1 MGKTL
6 YQKISTEDNLTQF
19 SKGSFDWTKVNN
31 SRQQQKHLP
40 ELKSENDF
48 QNKKELKNILKQKI
62 NHLMLIEP
70 DTCDIFGPQNSKR
83 IIRRRAQNPKVISKE
98 NKYLGSKI
106 DDSPDLQQTSKSH
119 YSNIINNNQQHISD
133 NNEISPLNIDYSEL
147 NYRISNNEIN
157 PDQSYQS
164 VMFNGESIEIVK
176 NFSFI
181 KILVNKVIEQVIFAS
196 IVLKKFQKSQYFIM
210 KDSRLQKIDL
220 ETQLAIFVLSVI
232 SYFLFSLSI
241 LLKFSNV
248 SLLCSSITSCIFQM
262 ILQYFGIDFADN
274 NKETTTLI
282 YCQTAIWN
290 TINKSNL
297 PFFLK
302 KTLILQKALFNVFFI
317 LFLSKVLFNFY
328 SEEGRNTEKYLHN
341 FTLLN
346 VTLLLFELVHRI
358 IPVFVTTSL
367 SDKEELKYRQQKDS
381 FEVNSLDS
389 GFMSQFILNS
399 E

>member
-83 IIRRRAQNPKVISKE
+83 IIRRRAQNPNVIFKE
-98 NKYLGSKI
+98 NTYLGSII
-106 DDSPDLQQTSKSH
+106 DNSPDLQQTNKNH
-119 YSNIINNNQQHISD
+119 YSNIINNNQQQILN
-133 NNEISPLNIDYSEL
+133 NNEASPLNIDYNEL
-147 NYRISNNEIN
+147 NYKINNNEIN

-181 KILVNKVIEQVIFAS
+181 KILADKIIEQAAFAS
-196 IVLKKFQKSQYFIM
+196 IVLKKFQNSQYFII
-210 KDSRLQKIDL
+210 KASRLKKIDL
-220 ETQLAIFVLSVI
+220 EIQLAIFVLSVI
-232 SYFLFSLSI
+232 SYSLFSLTI
-241 LLKFSNV
+241 LFKSSNV
-248 SLLCSSITSCIFQM
+248 LLLCSSITCCILQM
-262 ILQYFGIDFADN
+262 ILQYFGIDFAD
-274 NKETTTLI
+274 KKTKTLI

-290 TINKSNL
+290 KINKSNL

-302 KTLILQKALFNVFFI
+302 KTLILQKALFNMFFI
-317 LFLSKVLFNFY
+317 IFLSKNLFNFY
-328 SEEGRNTEKYLHN
+328 GEAKSNTEKHLQN

-346 VTLLLFELVHRI
+346 IMLLLFELIHRI
-358 IPVFVTTSL
+358 IPAFVTISL
-367 SDKEELKYRQQKDS
+367 SDKEELEYRQQKDS